1 LQQKEMK
8 LLLHF
13 HRMAPMN
20 KKVCLFRQKLKWSG
34 FHHLCRCRKY
44 PCVKKLKQKWQKE
57 Q

>member
-1 LQQKEMK
+1 MK